1 VEDLRDGVNRGLA
14 RRSSAR
20 RGAMVK
26 FRYAEPM
33 SQEMSLEAVL
43 GRVDQILAYQQA
55 LVDPGSL
62 TSASSASTSSGFAT
76 QLASAQASQSSASA
90 PLGNDTVSSAMSP
103 FASSALPTSFD
114 VSGVGGTTGLSGSAR
129 MLAAAK
135 AAVGGAYNQ
144 GNHDA
149 VSDSASQIQQVGTDC
164 SGFVSY
170 LMGPNG
176 IGDWSQSYATPSIPT
191 APGMQPGQGSY
202 VTIWNNPNPGN
213 AGHVWIEILGQYFES
228 SGSGGVHQ
236 MDQAEVNDYLKS
248 GQYQPFHPAGM

>member
-1 VEDLRDGVNRGLA
+1 
-14 RRSSAR
+14 
-20 RGAMVK
+20 
-26 FRYAEPM
+26 
-33 SQEMSLEAVL
+33 MSLEAVL

-55 LVDPGSL
+55 LQDPASL
-62 TSASSASTSSGFAT
+62 VGATSTSTSSGFAS
-76 QLASAQASQSSASA
+76 QLASAQAAQTSGSMPVGTEMSTGGLSPFASGAVSA
-90 PLGNDTVSSAMSP
+90 PLGVS
-103 FASSALPTSFD
+103 D
-114 VSGVGGTTGLSGSAR
+114 VGGTTGLSGAAR

-135 AAVGGAYNQ
+135 AALGGSYNQ

-149 VSDSASQIQQVGTDC
+149 VSDSASQIQQQGTDC

-176 IGDWSQSYATPSIPT
+176 IGDWSQSYATPGIPT
-191 APGMQPGQGSY
+191 APGVQPGQGSY

-236 MDQAEVNDYLKS
+236 MDQSEVNEYLKS
-248 GQYQPFHPAGM
+248 GQYQAFHPAGM

>member
-1 VEDLRDGVNRGLA
+1 
-14 RRSSAR
+14 
-20 RGAMVK
+20 
-26 FRYAEPM
+26 
-33 SQEMSLEAVL
+33 MSLEAVV
-43 GRVDQILAYQQA
+43 GRVDQILALQQA
-55 LVDPGSL
+55 LADPGSL
-62 TSASSASTSSGFAT
+62 AAASGSGSSSSAFAS
-76 QLASAQASQSSASA
+76 QLASAQVAQSSESA
-90 PLGNDTVSSAMSP
+90 ALGTGTTP
-103 FASSALPTSFD
+103 TALPSSLD
-114 VSGVGGTTGLSGSAR
+114 VSGVGATSGLSGAAR

-135 AAVGGAYNQ
+135 GALGGTYSQA
-144 GNHDA
+144 NHDA
-149 VSDSASQIQQVGTDC
+149 VADTASQIQQNGTDC

-176 IGDWSQSYATPSIPT
+176 IGDWSQSYATPSIPS

-236 MDQAEVNDYLKS
+236 MDQGEVNMYLKS

>member
-1 VEDLRDGVNRGLA
+1 
-14 RRSSAR
+14 
-20 RGAMVK
+20 
-26 FRYAEPM
+26 
-33 SQEMSLEAVL
+33 MSLAAVV
-43 GRVDQILAYQQA
+43 GRIDQILAYQQA

-62 TSASSASTSSGFAT
+62 AAAPSASGSSAFAA
-76 QLASAQASQSSASA
+76 QLASAQAAGSPATTALAGDATPLAS
-90 PLGNDTVSSAMSP
+90 G
-103 FASSALPTSFD
+103 ALPTSFD
-114 VSGVGGTTGLSGSAR
+114 VSGVGGTTGLSGAAK

-135 AAVGGAYNQ
+135 AALGGAYNQ

-149 VSDSASQIQQVGTDC
+149 VSDSASQVQQQGTDC

-176 IGDWSQSYATPSIPT
+176 IGGWSQSYATPGIPT

-213 AGHVWIEILGQYFES
+213 DGHVWIEILGQYFES

-236 MDQAEVNDYLKS
+236 MDQGEVNQYLKS
-248 GQYQPFHPAGM
+248 GEYQPFHPAGM

>member
-1 VEDLRDGVNRGLA
+1 
-14 RRSSAR
+14 
-20 RGAMVK
+20 
-26 FRYAEPM
+26 
-33 SQEMSLEAVL
+33 MSLEAVL

-62 TSASSASTSSGFAT
+62 AAAPSPSAPGFAS
-76 QLASAQASQSSASA
+76 QLASAQASGSL
-90 PLGNDTVSSAMSP
+90 PLAGDATSTGALSP
-103 FASSALPTSFD
+103 FTSSALPASLGLA
-114 VSGVGGTTGLSGSAR
+114 GVGGGTGLAGAAK

-135 AAVGGAYNQ
+135 AALGGAYNQ

-149 VSDSASQIQQVGTDC
+149 VADNGTQIQQLGTDC

-176 IGDWSQSYATPSIPT
+176 SGDWSQSYATPSIPT
-191 APGMQPGQGSY
+191 APGLQSGKGSY

-213 AGHVWIEILGQYFES
+213 AGHVWIEILGQFFES

-236 MDQAEVNDYLKS
+236 MDQSEVNQYLNS
-248 GQYQPFHPAGM
+248 GEYQPFHPAGM

>member
-1 VEDLRDGVNRGLA
+1 MHPAHAIGPPGYSPRG
-14 RRSSAR
+14 R
-20 RGAMVK
+20 AMVK
-26 FRYAEPM
+26 FRSAGPISEA
-33 SQEMSLEAVL
+33 MSLEAVL
-43 GRVDQILAYQQA
+43 GRVDQILAYRQA
-55 LVDPGSL
+55 LLDPGSL
-62 TSASSASTSSGFAT
+62 PAATSTSTSAGFAA
-76 QLASAQASQSSASA
+76 QLASAQDSQSPGATALAPAGMAADALLPFSAGA
-90 PLGNDTVSSAMSP
+90 E
-103 FASSALPTSFD
+103 PTSFG
-114 VSGVGGTTGLSGSAR
+114 VSPVGAATGLAGAAR

-135 AAVGGAYNQ
+135 AALGGTYNQ

-149 VSDSASQIQQVGTDC
+149 VSDSATQIQQQGTDC

-176 IGDWSQSYATPSIPT
+176 IGAWSQSYTTPGIPT

-202 VTIWNNPNPGN
+202 VTIWNNPNPGD

-236 MDQAEVNDYLKS
+236 MDLSEAKAYLNS

>member
-1 VEDLRDGVNRGLA
+1 
-14 RRSSAR
+14 
-20 RGAMVK
+20 
-26 FRYAEPM
+26 
-33 SQEMSLEAVL
+33 MSLEAVV
-43 GRVDQILAYQQA
+43 GRVDQILTYQQA

-62 TSASSASTSSGFAT
+62 AAASSGSTPSGFAS
-76 QLASAQASQSSASA
+76 QLASAQAAGSPGTPALAGDTTSSAA
-90 PLGNDTVSSAMSP
+90 LSP
-103 FASSALPTSFD
+103 FTSGALPTSFD
-114 VSGVGGTTGLSGSAR
+114 VSGVGGTTGLSGAAK

-135 AAVGGAYNQ
+135 AALGGAYNQ

-149 VSDSASQIQQVGTDC
+149 VSDSASQIQQQGTDC

-176 IGDWSQSYATPSIPT
+176 IGDWSQSYATPNIPS
-191 APGMQPGQGSY
+191 APGMQAGQGSY

-213 AGHVWIEILGQYFES
+213 AGHVWIEVLGQYFES

-236 MDQAEVNDYLKS
+236 MDQGEVNQYLKS

>member
-1 VEDLRDGVNRGLA
+1 
-14 RRSSAR
+14 
-20 RGAMVK
+20 
-26 FRYAEPM
+26 
-33 SQEMSLEAVL
+33 MSLEAVV
-43 GRVDQILAYQQA
+43 GRVDQILQYQQA
-55 LVDPGSL
+55 LLDPESL
-62 TSASSASTSSGFAT
+62 AAASSTSTSSGFAA
-76 QLASAQASQSSASA
+76 QLASAQDAQPGSTLDGSDATSSGV
-90 PLGNDTVSSAMSP
+90 LSP
-103 FASSALPTSFD
+103 TAALPTSFD
-114 VSGVGGTTGLSGSAR
+114 VASVGGNTGLSGAAR

-135 AAVGGAYNQ
+135 SALGGAYNQ

-149 VSDSASQIQQVGTDC
+149 VSDSASQIQQQGTDC

-176 IGDWSQSYATPSIPT
+176 TGDWSQSYATPGIPT
-191 APGMQPGQGSY
+191 APGIEPGKGSY

-236 MDQAEVNDYLKS
+236 MDPSEVNEYLNS

>member
-1 VEDLRDGVNRGLA
+1 
-14 RRSSAR
+14 
-20 RGAMVK
+20 
-26 FRYAEPM
+26 
-33 SQEMSLEAVL
+33 MSLEAAI
-43 GRVDQILAYQQA
+43 GRVDQILAYQRA
-55 LVDPGSL
+55 LSDPGSVAA
-62 TSASSASTSSGFAT
+62 ASSGSSSTGFAA
-76 QLASAQASQSSASA
+76 QLASAQATQSPAA
-90 PLGNDTVSSAMSP
+90 TGAAGDTGLSP
-103 FASSALPTSFD
+103 FTSGAVPTSLGL
-114 VSGVGGTTGLSGSAR
+114 SNTGSATGLSGATR

-135 AAVGGAYNQ
+135 AALGGTYSQ

-149 VSDSASQIQQVGTDC
+149 VSDTGSQIQQLGTDC

-191 APGMQPGQGSY
+191 APGMQPGKGSY

-213 AGHVWIEILGQYFES
+213 SGHVWIEILGQYFES

-236 MDQAEVNDYLKS
+236 MDQGEVNRYLSS

>member
-1 VEDLRDGVNRGLA
+1 
-14 RRSSAR
+14 
-20 RGAMVK
+20 
-26 FRYAEPM
+26 
-33 SQEMSLEAVL
+33 MSLEAAI

-62 TSASSASTSSGFAT
+62 AAASSGSSSAGFAA
-76 QLASAQASQSSASA
+76 QLASAQGTQSSGPVAAAS
-90 PLGNDTVSSAMSP
+90 DTGLTP
-103 FASSALPTSFD
+103 FTSGSVPTSLGLSD
-114 VSGVGGTTGLSGSAR
+114 VGSTTGLSGAAR

-135 AAVGGAYNQ
+135 AALGGTYSQA
-144 GNHDA
+144 NHDA
-149 VSDSASQIQQVGTDC
+149 VSDSGSQIQQLGTDC

-176 IGDWSQSYATPSIPT
+176 IGDWSQSYATPGIPT
-191 APGMQPGQGSY
+191 APGMQPGKGSY

-236 MDQAEVNDYLKS
+236 MDQGEVNQYLSS

>member
-1 VEDLRDGVNRGLA
+1 
-14 RRSSAR
+14 
-20 RGAMVK
+20 
-26 FRYAEPM
+26 
-33 SQEMSLEAVL
+33 MSLEAVV

-55 LVDPGSL
+55 LADPGSL
-62 TSASSASTSSGFAT
+62 AAASGSTSSAFAS
-76 QLASAQASQSSASA
+76 QLASAQAAQSPGSEALGTGTTPSAF
-90 PLGNDTVSSAMSP
+90 SP
-103 FASSALPTSFD
+103 GALPSPLD
-114 VSGVGGTTGLSGSAR
+114 VSGVGATTGLSSAAK

-135 AAVGGAYNQ
+135 AALGGAYSQ
-144 GNHDA
+144 ANHDA
-149 VSDSASQIQQVGTDC
+149 VADSASQIQQNGTDC

-176 IGDWSQSYATPSIPT
+176 IGDWSQSYATPNIPT

-236 MDQAEVNDYLKS
+236 MDQGEVNMYLKS

>member
-1 VEDLRDGVNRGLA
+1 
-14 RRSSAR
+14 
-20 RGAMVK
+20 
-26 FRYAEPM
+26 
-33 SQEMSLEAVL
+33 MSLEAVL
-43 GRVDQILAYQQA
+43 GRVDQILQYQQA

-62 TSASSASTSSGFAT
+62 AAAPSTSTSSGFAA
-76 QLASAQASQSSASA
+76 QLASAQDAQPGATLDGSGATSSDVASA
-90 PLGNDTVSSAMSP
+90 TG
-103 FASSALPTSFD
+103 ALPPSFD
-114 VSGVGGTTGLSGSAR
+114 VAGVGGNTGLSGAAR
-129 MLAAAK
+129 MLAAAQ
-135 AAVGGAYNQ
+135 AALGGAYNQ

-149 VSDSASQIQQVGTDC
+149 VSDSASQIQQQGTDC

-176 IGDWSQSYATPSIPT
+176 TGEWSQSYATPGIPT
-191 APGMQPGQGSY
+191 APGIEPGKGSY

-236 MDQAEVNDYLKS
+236 MDPSEVNEYLNS

>member
-1 VEDLRDGVNRGLA
+1 
-14 RRSSAR
+14 
-20 RGAMVK
+20 
-26 FRYAEPM
+26 
-33 SQEMSLEAVL
+33 MSLEAVV
-43 GRVDQILAYQQA
+43 GRVDQILQYQQA
-55 LVDPGSL
+55 LLDPGSL
-62 TSASSASTSSGFAT
+62 TAASSTSTSSGFAA
-76 QLASAQASQSSASA
+76 QLASAQDAQTGSTLDGSDA
-90 PLGNDTVSSAMSP
+90 VSSGVMSP
-103 FASSALPTSFD
+103 TGALPTSFD
-114 VSGVGGTTGLSGSAR
+114 VAGVGGNTGLSGAAR

-135 AAVGGAYNQ
+135 AALGGAYNQ

-149 VSDSASQIQQVGTDC
+149 VSDSASQIQQQGTDC

-176 IGDWSQSYATPSIPT
+176 IGDWSQSYATPGIPT
-191 APGMQPGQGSY
+191 APGIESGKGSY

-236 MDQAEVNDYLKS
+236 MDPGEVNEYLNS

>member
-1 VEDLRDGVNRGLA
+1 
-14 RRSSAR
+14 
-20 RGAMVK
+20 
-26 FRYAEPM
+26 
-33 SQEMSLEAVL
+33 MSLEAAI

-62 TSASSASTSSGFAT
+62 AAASSASASPGFAA
-76 QLASAQASQSSASA
+76 QLASAQAA
-90 PLGNDTVSSAMSP
+90 GSP
-103 FASSALPTSFD
+103 GSSALGTDPTSSSGLAPFTPGGLSSTLAA
-114 VSGVGGTTGLSGSAR
+114 SGVGASTGLSGAAR

-135 AAVGGAYNQ
+135 AALGGTYNQ
-144 GNHDA
+144 GNHNA
-149 VSDSASQIQQVGTDC
+149 VSDSASQIQQQGTDC

-176 IGDWSQSYATPSIPT
+176 IGDWSQSYATPGIPA
-191 APGMQPGQGSY
+191 APGIQPGAGSY
-202 VTIWNNPNPGN
+202 VTIWNNPNPGD

-236 MDQAEVNDYLKS
+236 MDQSEVDAYLKS

>member
-1 VEDLRDGVNRGLA
+1 
-14 RRSSAR
+14 
-20 RGAMVK
+20 
-26 FRYAEPM
+26 
-33 SQEMSLEAVL
+33 MSLEAAI

-55 LVDPGSL
+55 LLDPGSVAA
-62 TSASSASTSSGFAT
+62 ASSGSPASGFAA
-76 QLASAQASQSSASA
+76 QLASAQATQSPA
-90 PLGNDTVSSAMSP
+90 PEAAAGDTGLSP
-103 FASSALPTSFD
+103 FTSGAVPSSLGLSN
-114 VSGVGGTTGLSGSAR
+114 VGSATGLSGAAR

-135 AAVGGAYNQ
+135 AALGGTYSQA
-144 GNHDA
+144 NHDA
-149 VSDSASQIQQVGTDC
+149 VSDTGSQIQQLGTDC

-191 APGMQPGQGSY
+191 APGMQPGNGLY

-236 MDQAEVNDYLKS
+236 MDQGEVNQYLSS